1 METKIV
7 TYLYFDKKC
16 REAMEFYQTALGG
29 DLKIMAVKD
38 TPAAA
43 QFPAEY
49 GDLVMHAELT
59 RGPLSLMASDA
70 LDEPVKPGNQ
80 ITLMLNCSSEK
91 ELQDAFSALARGGH
105 VDTPVR
111 KEFWGAV
118 FGQVTDQFGIQ
129 WMFNYGQS

>member
-1 METKIV
+1 METKLV
-7 TYLYFDKKC
+7 AYLYFDKKC
-16 REAMEFYQTALGG
+16 REAMEFYQTCLGG
-29 DLKIMAVKD
+29 DLKITAVKD

-43 QFPAEY
+43 QFPAEN

-70 LDEPVKPGNQ
+70 LGEPVKPGNQ

-91 ELQDAFSALARGGH
+91 ELQDAFTALARGGN

-118 FGQVTDQFGIQ
+118 FGQVTDRFGIH

>member
-1 METKIV
+1 METKLV
-7 TYLYFDKKC
+7 AYLYFDKKC
-16 REAMEFYQTALGG
+16 REAMEFYQTCLGG
-29 DLKIMAVKD
+29 DLKITAVKD

-70 LDEPVKPGNQ
+70 LGDPVKPGNQ

-91 ELQDAFSALARGGH
+91 ELQDAFTALARGGN

-118 FGQVTDQFGIQ
+118 FGQVTDRFGIQ